1 MMEKVTG
8 DRHRVREARRPP
20 GDVVLQ
26 RQTQELGAD
35 IRSGSSKETFQ
46 KSLAAPDNRT
56 DEPHAASL
64 SAYGRVTPS
73 HLREGPSVFSGCQ
86 RQSARTPRCPRAFG
100 CRQPSRGPGPAD
112 MFHRIL

>member
-26 RQTQELGAD
+26 RQTQELGTD
-35 IRSGSSKETFQ
+35 IRSGSSKETLQ

-64 SAYGRVTPS
+64 SANGRVT
-73 HLREGPSVFSGCQ
+73 R
-86 RQSARTPRCPRAFG
+86 RTFG
-100 CRQPSRGPGPAD
+100 RVHRYFQGASDSPHELLDAHGLLDVGSPATD
-112 MFHRIL
+112 L